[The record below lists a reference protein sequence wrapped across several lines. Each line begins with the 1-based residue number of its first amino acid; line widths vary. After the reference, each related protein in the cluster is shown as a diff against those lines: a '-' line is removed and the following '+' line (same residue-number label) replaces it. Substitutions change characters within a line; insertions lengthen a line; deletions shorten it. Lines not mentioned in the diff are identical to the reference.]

1 MHVNKIS
8 TFTPKKILL
17 MTTVAA
23 GTLLGAASVKA
34 QEPQKDTVT
43 LSQQTNKNTFDIEE
57 FIDEHRF
64 EIFFTL
70 GAATTLLGKALLKR
84 YAEKKLRENDEL
96 PS

>member
-8 TFTPKKILL
+8 TLTPKKILL
-17 MTTVAA
+17 MTTVAT
-23 GTLLGAASVKA
+23 GTLLGATSIKA
-34 QEPQKDTVT
+34 QEPQKDTIS
-43 LSQQTNKNTFDIEE
+43 LNQQTNKNKFDIEE

-70 GAATTLLGKALLKR
+70 GAATTLGGKALLKR
-84 YAEKKLRENDEL
+84 YAEKKLKENDKL